1 MRLGDRE
8 LDLSQ
13 PQVMA
18 IINVTDD
25 SFFEGSRTVDEQS
38 IASRAKE
45 AIASGATILDVGGY
59 SSRPGAKELSVD
71 EEWER
76 VRKGLRGIKDVAAD
90 AFVSVDTFR
99 SEVVR
104 VYVVIIVAATLCIGA
119 SLYFAG
125 IYPNILTSLRQS
137 VFQVVSLISTTGFA
151 TANTNLWTPFAIV
164 ILIILSIICG
174 CAGSTSGGVKVDR
187 VLLYG
192 KVLKARL
199 RGQQHPNAIIRIRL
213 DGIVQEERQVNA
225 VTLFLTTYFVLIL
238 VATLT
243 STLFGLDLLTAFSS
257 SVAFIGNVGPGFGE
271 VGSYDNY
278 AMMPSLLKIQG
289 TILMLMG
296 RLEIFGFIQFLFIR
310 MWR

>member
-1 MRLGDRE
+1 MWNSCIKCTVMRLGDRV

-38 IASRAKE
+38 IAARVRE

-104 VYVVIIVAATLCIGA
+104 RAVEEFGDVIVNDISAGELDDEMIDVVAKYNLPYIAMHMRGTPQTMQ
-119 SLYFAG
+119 SLTE
-125 IYPNILTSLRQS
+125 YPNG
-137 VFQVVSLISTTGFA
+137 VVVEVCRYFEKKVAELHSRGVSK
-151 TANTNLWTPFAIV
+151 
-164 ILIILSIICG
+164 IIL
-174 CAGSTSGGVKVDR
+174 D
-187 VLLYG
+187 
-192 KVLKARL
+192 
-199 RGQQHPNAIIRIRL
+199 
-213 DGIVQEERQVNA
+213 
-225 VTLFLTTYFVLIL
+225 
-238 VATLT
+238 
-243 STLFGLDLLTAFSS
+243 
-257 SVAFIGNVGPGFGE
+257 PGFGFAKTLEQNYELLGGLNRLCTMGYPVLAGVSRKSMIYKLLGVTPAESLNGTTALNWEALRQGAAILRVHDTREAVE
-271 VGSYDNY
+271 VV
-278 AMMPSLLKIQG
+278 
-289 TILMLMG
+289 
-296 RLEIFGFIQFLFIR
+296 RIFTEYR
-310 MWR
+310 KETV

>member
-1 MRLGDRE
+1 MRLGNRE

-38 IASRAKE
+38 IASRVRE

-104 VYVVIIVAATLCIGA
+104 RAVEEFGDVIVNDISAGELDDEMIDVVAKYNLPYIAMHMRGTPQTMQ
-119 SLYFAG
+119 SLTE
-125 IYPNILTSLRQS
+125 YPNG
-137 VFQVVSLISTTGFA
+137 VVVEVCRYFEKMVAELHSRGVSK
-151 TANTNLWTPFAIV
+151 
-164 ILIILSIICG
+164 IIL
-174 CAGSTSGGVKVDR
+174 D
-187 VLLYG
+187 
-192 KVLKARL
+192 
-199 RGQQHPNAIIRIRL
+199 
-213 DGIVQEERQVNA
+213 
-225 VTLFLTTYFVLIL
+225 
-238 VATLT
+238 
-243 STLFGLDLLTAFSS
+243 
-257 SVAFIGNVGPGFGE
+257 PGFGFAKTLEQNYELLGGLNRLCAMGYPVLAGVSRKSMIYKLLGVSPAESLNGTTALNWEALRQGAAILRVHDTREAVE
-271 VGSYDNY
+271 VVRIFTEY
-278 AMMPSLLKIQG
+278 KK
-289 TILMLMG
+289 
-296 RLEIFGFIQFLFIR
+296 RLSV
-310 MWR
+310 

>member
-1 MRLGDRE
+1 MWSSCIKCTVMRLGDRV

-38 IASRAKE
+38 IAARVKE

-104 VYVVIIVAATLCIGA
+104 RAVEEFGDVIVNDISAGELDDEMIDVVAKYNLPYIAMHMRGTPQTMQ
-119 SLYFAG
+119 SLTE
-125 IYPNILTSLRQS
+125 YPNG
-137 VFQVVSLISTTGFA
+137 VVEEVCRYFEKKVAELHSRGVSK
-151 TANTNLWTPFAIV
+151 
-164 ILIILSIICG
+164 IIL
-174 CAGSTSGGVKVDR
+174 D
-187 VLLYG
+187 
-192 KVLKARL
+192 
-199 RGQQHPNAIIRIRL
+199 
-213 DGIVQEERQVNA
+213 
-225 VTLFLTTYFVLIL
+225 
-238 VATLT
+238 
-243 STLFGLDLLTAFSS
+243 
-257 SVAFIGNVGPGFGE
+257 PGFGFAKTLEQNYELLGGLNRLCAMGYPVLAGVSRKSMIYKLLGVTPAESLNGTTALNWEALRQGAAILRVHDTREAVE
-271 VGSYDNY
+271 VVRIFTEY
-278 AMMPSLLKIQG
+278 KK
-289 TILMLMG
+289 
-296 RLEIFGFIQFLFIR
+296 RLSV
-310 MWR
+310 

>member
-1 MRLGDRE
+1 MWNSCIKCTVMRLGDRV

-38 IASRAKE
+38 IAARVKE

-104 VYVVIIVAATLCIGA
+104 RAVEEFGDVIVNDISAGELDDEMIDVVAKYNLPYIAMHMRGTPQTMQ
-119 SLYFAG
+119 SLTE
-125 IYPNILTSLRQS
+125 YPNG
-137 VFQVVSLISTTGFA
+137 VVVEVCRYFEKKVAELHSRGVSK
-151 TANTNLWTPFAIV
+151 
-164 ILIILSIICG
+164 IIL
-174 CAGSTSGGVKVDR
+174 D
-187 VLLYG
+187 
-192 KVLKARL
+192 
-199 RGQQHPNAIIRIRL
+199 
-213 DGIVQEERQVNA
+213 
-225 VTLFLTTYFVLIL
+225 
-238 VATLT
+238 
-243 STLFGLDLLTAFSS
+243 
-257 SVAFIGNVGPGFGE
+257 PGFGFAKTLEQNYELLGGLNRLCTMGYPVLAGVSRKSMIYKLLGVTPAESLNGTTALNWEALRQGAAILRVHDTREAVE
-271 VGSYDNY
+271 VV
-278 AMMPSLLKIQG
+278 
-289 TILMLMG
+289 
-296 RLEIFGFIQFLFIR
+296 RIFTEYR
-310 MWR
+310 KETV

>member
-1 MRLGDRE
+1 MRLGDRV

-38 IASRAKE
+38 IAARVRE

-104 VYVVIIVAATLCIGA
+104 RAVEEFGDVIVNDISAGELDDEMIDVVAKYNLPYIAMHMRGTPQTMQ
-119 SLYFAG
+119 SLTE
-125 IYPNILTSLRQS
+125 YPNG
-137 VFQVVSLISTTGFA
+137 VVVEVCRYFEKKVAELHSRGVSK
-151 TANTNLWTPFAIV
+151 
-164 ILIILSIICG
+164 IIL
-174 CAGSTSGGVKVDR
+174 D
-187 VLLYG
+187 
-192 KVLKARL
+192 
-199 RGQQHPNAIIRIRL
+199 
-213 DGIVQEERQVNA
+213 
-225 VTLFLTTYFVLIL
+225 
-238 VATLT
+238 
-243 STLFGLDLLTAFSS
+243 
-257 SVAFIGNVGPGFGE
+257 PGFGFAKTLEQNYELLGGLNRLCTMGYPVLAGVSRKSMIYKLLGVTPAESLNGTTALNWEALRQGAAILRVHDTREAVE
-271 VGSYDNY
+271 VVRIFTEY
-278 AMMPSLLKIQG
+278 KK
-289 TILMLMG
+289 
-296 RLEIFGFIQFLFIR
+296 RLSV
-310 MWR
+310 

>member
-38 IASRAKE
+38 IAARVKE

-104 VYVVIIVAATLCIGA
+104 RAVEEFGDVIVNDISAGELDDEMIDVVAKYNLPYIAMHMRGTPQTMQ
-119 SLYFAG
+119 SLTE
-125 IYPNILTSLRQS
+125 YPNG
-137 VFQVVSLISTTGFA
+137 VVEEVCRYFEKKVAEFHSRGVSK
-151 TANTNLWTPFAIV
+151 
-164 ILIILSIICG
+164 IIL
-174 CAGSTSGGVKVDR
+174 D
-187 VLLYG
+187 
-192 KVLKARL
+192 
-199 RGQQHPNAIIRIRL
+199 
-213 DGIVQEERQVNA
+213 
-225 VTLFLTTYFVLIL
+225 
-238 VATLT
+238 
-243 STLFGLDLLTAFSS
+243 
-257 SVAFIGNVGPGFGE
+257 PGFGFAKTLEQNYELLGGLNRLCAMGYPVLAGVSRKSMIYRLLGVTPAESLNGTTALNWEALRQGAAILRVHDTREAVE
-271 VGSYDNY
+271 VVN
-278 AMMPSLLKIQG
+278 
-289 TILMLMG
+289 
-296 RLEIFGFIQFLFIR
+296 IFTEYR
-310 MWR
+310 KETV

>member
-38 IASRAKE
+38 IAARVKE

-59 SSRPGAKELSVD
+59 SSRQGAKELSVD

-104 VYVVIIVAATLCIGA
+104 RAVEEFGDVIVNDISAGELDDEMIDVVAKYNLPYIAMHMRGTPQTMQ
-119 SLYFAG
+119 SLTE
-125 IYPNILTSLRQS
+125 YPNG
-137 VFQVVSLISTTGFA
+137 VVEEVCRYFEKKVAELHSRGVSK
-151 TANTNLWTPFAIV
+151 
-164 ILIILSIICG
+164 IIL
-174 CAGSTSGGVKVDR
+174 D
-187 VLLYG
+187 
-192 KVLKARL
+192 
-199 RGQQHPNAIIRIRL
+199 
-213 DGIVQEERQVNA
+213 
-225 VTLFLTTYFVLIL
+225 
-238 VATLT
+238 
-243 STLFGLDLLTAFSS
+243 
-257 SVAFIGNVGPGFGE
+257 PGFGFAKTLEQNYELLGGLNRLCAMGYPVLAGVSRKSMIYKLLGVTPAESLNGTTALNWEALRQGAAILRVHDTREAVE
-271 VGSYDNY
+271 VVN
-278 AMMPSLLKIQG
+278 
-289 TILMLMG
+289 
-296 RLEIFGFIQFLFIR
+296 IFTEYR
-310 MWR
+310 KETA

>member
-38 IASRAKE
+38 IAARVKE

-76 VRKGLRGIKDVAAD
+76 VRKGLRIIKDVAAD

-104 VYVVIIVAATLCIGA
+104 RAVEEFGDVIVNDISAGELDDEMIDVVAKYNLPYIAMHMRGTPQTMQ
-119 SLYFAG
+119 SLTE
-125 IYPNILTSLRQS
+125 YPNG
-137 VFQVVSLISTTGFA
+137 VVEEVCRYFEKKVAELHSRGVSK
-151 TANTNLWTPFAIV
+151 
-164 ILIILSIICG
+164 IIL
-174 CAGSTSGGVKVDR
+174 D
-187 VLLYG
+187 
-192 KVLKARL
+192 
-199 RGQQHPNAIIRIRL
+199 
-213 DGIVQEERQVNA
+213 
-225 VTLFLTTYFVLIL
+225 
-238 VATLT
+238 
-243 STLFGLDLLTAFSS
+243 
-257 SVAFIGNVGPGFGE
+257 PGFGFAKTLEQNYELLGGLNRLCAMGYPVLAGVSRKSMIYKLLGVTPAESLNGTTALNWEALRQGAAILRVHDTREAVE
-271 VGSYDNY
+271 VVNIFTEY
-278 AMMPSLLKIQG
+278 KK
-289 TILMLMG
+289 
-296 RLEIFGFIQFLFIR
+296 RLSV
-310 MWR
+310 

>member
-1 MRLGDRE
+1 MWSSCIKCTVMRLGDRV

-38 IASRAKE
+38 IAARVRE

-104 VYVVIIVAATLCIGA
+104 RAVEEFGDVIVNDISAGELDDEMIDVVAKYNLPYIAMHMRGTPQTMQ
-119 SLYFAG
+119 SLTE
-125 IYPNILTSLRQS
+125 YPNG
-137 VFQVVSLISTTGFA
+137 VVEEVCRYFEKKVAELHSRGVSK
-151 TANTNLWTPFAIV
+151 
-164 ILIILSIICG
+164 IIL
-174 CAGSTSGGVKVDR
+174 D
-187 VLLYG
+187 
-192 KVLKARL
+192 
-199 RGQQHPNAIIRIRL
+199 
-213 DGIVQEERQVNA
+213 
-225 VTLFLTTYFVLIL
+225 
-238 VATLT
+238 
-243 STLFGLDLLTAFSS
+243 
-257 SVAFIGNVGPGFGE
+257 PGFGFAKTLEQNYELLGGLNRLCTMGYPVLAGVSRKSMIYKLLGVTPAESLNGTTALNWEALRQGAAILRVHDTREAVE
-271 VGSYDNY
+271 VVRIFTEY
-278 AMMPSLLKIQG
+278 KK
-289 TILMLMG
+289 
-296 RLEIFGFIQFLFIR
+296 RLSV
-310 MWR
+310 

>member
-1 MRLGDRE
+1 MRLGDRV

-38 IASRAKE
+38 IAVRVKE

-104 VYVVIIVAATLCIGA
+104 RAVEEFGDVIVNDISAGELDDEMIDVVAKYNLPYIAMHMRGTPQTMQ
-119 SLYFAG
+119 SLTE
-125 IYPNILTSLRQS
+125 YPNG
-137 VFQVVSLISTTGFA
+137 VVEEVCRYFEKKVAELHSRGVSK
-151 TANTNLWTPFAIV
+151 
-164 ILIILSIICG
+164 IIL
-174 CAGSTSGGVKVDR
+174 D
-187 VLLYG
+187 
-192 KVLKARL
+192 
-199 RGQQHPNAIIRIRL
+199 
-213 DGIVQEERQVNA
+213 
-225 VTLFLTTYFVLIL
+225 
-238 VATLT
+238 
-243 STLFGLDLLTAFSS
+243 
-257 SVAFIGNVGPGFGE
+257 PGFGFAKTLEQNYELLGGLNRLCAMGYPVLAGVSRKSMIYKLLGVTPAESLNGTTALNWEALRQGAAILRVHDTREAVE
-271 VGSYDNY
+271 VVN
-278 AMMPSLLKIQG
+278 
-289 TILMLMG
+289 
-296 RLEIFGFIQFLFIR
+296 IFTEYR
-310 MWR
+310 KETV